1 MHIVN
6 NTKNAL
12 QGRVACL
19 ILLDVLCIASCL
31 KTNFSVLKFFELME
45 MTLFANLLLLFD
57 YARASREYD
66 IDESG
71 ITAIWLGKMRKSYK
85 WEEFVDIHSYVALA
99 RYSQDELLLCSTIP
113 VKEREPGVV
122 LRDWVSEHPF
132 QVLYF
137 DQLTP
142 QEKERFYA
150 FVPRFILDKQ
160 HDPTHTV

>member
-31 KTNFSVLKFFELME
+31 KTNFSVLKILVLIV

-122 LRDWVSEHPF
+122 LRDWVREHPF

-142 QEKERFYA
+142 KEKERFYS
-150 FVPRFILDKQ
+150 FVPQ
-160 HDPTHTV
+160 E

>member
-1 MHIVN
+1 M
-6 NTKNAL
+6 AY
-12 QGRVACL
+12 
-19 ILLDVLCIASCL
+19 IASCL
-31 KTNFSVLKFFELME
+31 KTNFSVLKIFVLIV

-142 QEKERFYA
+142 QEKERFYS
-150 FVPRFILDKQ
+150 FVTEAQKKG
-160 HDPTHTV
+160 

>member
-12 QGRVACL
+12 KDRVACS
-19 ILLDVLCIASCL
+19 ILLDGLCIAAYL
-31 KTNFSVLKFFELME
+31 KTGFSVLTVFMLLVMPLFF
-45 MTLFANLLLLFD
+45 NLYLLFD

-66 IDESG
+66 VDESG

-142 QEKERFYA
+142 QEKERFYS
-150 FVPRFILDKQ
+150 FVPQ
-160 HDPTHTV
+160 E

>member
-31 KTNFSVLKFFELME
+31 KTNFSVLKIFVLIV

-113 VKEREPGVV
+113 VKESEPGVV
-122 LRDWVSEHPF
+122 LRAWVSEHTF
-132 QVLYF
+132 QLLYF

-142 QEKERFYA
+142 KEKERFYS
-150 FVPRFILDKQ
+150 FVPQ
-160 HDPTHTV
+160 E

>member
-12 QGRVACL
+12 QGRVVCL

-31 KTNFSVLKFFELME
+31 KTNFSVLKIFVLIV

-142 QEKERFYA
+142 QEKERFYS
-150 FVPRFILDKQ
+150 FVPQ
-160 HDPTHTV
+160 E

>member
-12 QGRVACL
+12 KDRVACS
-19 ILLDVLCIASCL
+19 ILLDGLCIAAYL
-31 KTNFSVLKFFELME
+31 KTGFSVLTVFMLLVMPLFF
-45 MTLFANLLLLFD
+45 NLYLLFD

-66 IDESG
+66 VDESG

-142 QEKERFYA
+142 QEKERFYE

>member
-31 KTNFSVLKFFELME
+31 KTNFSVLKIFVLIV

-132 QVLYF
+132 RVLYF

-142 QEKERFYA
+142 KEKERFYS
-150 FVPRFILDKQ
+150 FVPRE
-160 HDPTHTV
+160 

>member
-1 MHIVN
+1 MSATLADGMIGAKYAYCQQYKECAAGS
-6 NTKNAL
+6 T
-12 QGRVACL
+12 CL

-31 KTNFSVLKFFELME
+31 KTNFSVLKIFVLIV

-113 VKEREPGVV
+113 VKEHEPGVV
-122 LRDWVSEHPF
+122 LRDWVREHAVYAVSD
-132 QVLYF
+132 VL
-137 DQLTP
+137 
-142 QEKERFYA
+142 R
-150 FVPRFILDKQ
+150 R
-160 HDPTHTV
+160 

>member
-1 MHIVN
+1 MSMP
-6 NTKNAL
+6 TRL
-12 QGRVACL
+12 
-19 ILLDVLCIASCL
+19 
-31 KTNFSVLKFFELME
+31 
-45 MTLFANLLLLFD
+45 
-57 YARASREYD
+57 
-66 IDESG
+66 
-71 ITAIWLGKMRKSYK
+71 
-85 WEEFVDIHSYVALA
+85 
-99 RYSQDELLLCSTIP
+99 YSQDKLLLCSTIP

>member
-31 KTNFSVLKFFELME
+31 KTNFSVLKIFVLIV

-57 YARASREYD
+57 YTRASREYD

>member
-31 KTNFSVLKFFELME
+31 KTNFSVLKIFVLIV

-137 DQLTP
+137 DQLIP
-142 QEKERFYA
+142 KENERFYS
-150 FVPRFILDKQ
+150 FVPRE
-160 HDPTHTV
+160 

>member
-12 QGRVACL
+12 KDRVACS
-19 ILLDVLCIASCL
+19 ILLDGLCIAAYL
-31 KTNFSVLKFFELME
+31 KTGFSVLTVFMLLVMPLFF
-45 MTLFANLLLLFD
+45 NLYLLFD

-66 IDESG
+66 VDESG

>member
-6 NTKNAL
+6 NTKKAL
-12 QGRVACL
+12 KDRVACT
-19 ILLDVLCIASCL
+19 ILLDGLCIAAYL
-31 KTNFSVLKFFELME
+31 KTGFSVLTVFMLLVMPLFF
-45 MTLFANLLLLFD
+45 NLYLLFD

-66 IDESG
+66 VDESG

-142 QEKERFYA
+142 KEKERFYS
-150 FVPRFILDKQ
+150 FVPQ
-160 HDPTHTV
+160 E

>member
-12 QGRVACL
+12 KDRVACS
-19 ILLDVLCIASCL
+19 ILLDGLCIAAYL
-31 KTNFSVLKFFELME
+31 KTGFSVLTVFMLLVMPLFF
-45 MTLFANLLLLFD
+45 NLYLLFD

-142 QEKERFYA
+142 KEKERFYS
-150 FVPRFILDKQ
+150 FVPQ
-160 HDPTHTV
+160 E

>member
-12 QGRVACL
+12 RGRVACL

-31 KTNFSVLKFFELME
+31 KTNFSVLKIFVLIV

-142 QEKERFYA
+142 KEKERFYS
-150 FVPRFILDKQ
+150 FVPRE
-160 HDPTHTV
+160 

>member
-31 KTNFSVLKFFELME
+31 KTNFSVLKIFVLIV

-57 YARASREYD
+57 YTRASREYD

-113 VKEREPGVV
+113 VKEREPAVV
-122 LRDWVSEHPF
+122 LRDWVREHPF

-142 QEKERFYA
+142 KEKERFYS
-150 FVPRFILDKQ
+150 FVPQ
-160 HDPTHTV
+160 E